1 MTQYPAWARLVRVD
15 GKPGRIVA
23 RTHEQSPRY
32 DVRLEDGTIAAN
44 VAADKLGNGDERAH
58 ESIAATRA

>member
-32 DVRLEDGTIAAN
+32 DVRFDDGSIA
-44 VAADKLGNGDERAH
+44 VGLPADKVEDAE
-58 ESIAATRA
+58 